1 MKKCSF
7 CNHENED
14 EAKFCTNCGRT
25 YVVKEIRQKLGKAFE
40 ILAYI
45 AIAFIFLA
53 FIFELVDNIIW
64 RATFFTYPIWL
75 FKYILLGAMS
85 LAYLYA
91 HKVKSE
97 SLSLLMTMALIVH
110 VLIFFPLLPLSAV
123 FSGFSGTF
131 YIFSLILLVY
141 FLAII
146 IFNNVG
152 SDWGPRIA
160 RFYPLVAVGVI
171 SVYTFIS
178 MLHLFIYGFGTTYFK
193 TMAFSCLT
201 TFFYLAAISVLL
213 ALPLIDK
220 EIDTMEKQG
229 EEKPIV
235 VQDADK
241 K

>member
-7 CNHENED
+7 CSHENED
-14 EAKFCTNCGRT
+14 DAKFCANCGRT

-40 ILAYI
+40 VLGYI
-45 AIAFIFLA
+45 AIGFIFLA

-64 RATFFTYPIWL
+64 KATFFTYPIWL

-97 SLSLLMTMALIVH
+97 SLSLLMTMALVVH
-110 VLIFFPLLPLSAV
+110 ILIFFPPLPLSAV

-160 RFYPLVAVGVI
+160 RFYPLVTVGVI
-171 SVYTFIS
+171 SVYTFLS
-178 MLHLFIYGFGTTYFK
+178 MLHLFIYGFGTTYIR
-193 TMAFSCLT
+193 TMAFSSLA
-201 TFFYLAAISVLL
+201 TFFYLAAVSVLL

-235 VQDADK
+235 D
-241 K
+241 